1 MHRPWSI
8 TVSQSII
15 LRHLSIITRKLR
27 LAIMAMA
34 DTVTTVVGGIEAGM
48 TEVEVTEMGVGLM
61 KAADAMKVI
70 TGASGLP
77 VFSI

>member
-1 MHRPWSI
+1 MHRPWFI

-15 LRHLSIITRKLR
+15 LHHLLIITRKLR

-34 DTVTTVVGGIEAGM
+34 GTVTTTVGDIGAGM
-48 TEVEVTEMGVGLM
+48 TEAEVTEMGVGLM
-61 KAADAMKVI
+61 KAADTMKVI
-70 TGASGLP
+70 TGASDLP